1 MMLDTLDRARLWWMQ
16 RVENPYRPGFNEPPR
31 ELAGR
36 EAVLEDLTD
45 AIEVAALDG
54 RTPRPT
60 LFVGARGVGKTV
72 LLAQA
77 AAIAGSRFGWPRV
90 HVEMRPQTPFT
101 PDLMDAI
108 KRTSELL
115 EQPPARRSLRAESV
129 TLHAGV
135 PGVAGGEIRFARA
148 AQAGDDPTPALRP
161 ALTGLAEL
169 ALARESGFVVTL
181 DEAHLASRRELAAL
195 AALLQEGTGKR
206 WPAVVVI
213 AGLPLMR
220 APEHSVTYLERGAW
234 HELGLLNTEETVRAL
249 RLPAEAAG
257 RPMDEDTAVLLA
269 QASGGYPY
277 AVQLYGHHAWR
288 ASTGRARVDLAAAEA
303 ALPRA
308 QHELE
313 RGLYAARW
321 SAASQ
326 SQKRYLTAL
335 ATIADTTRP
344 TTARAVADELG
355 RTPKQ
360 LSSVRDD
367 LIKGGTLTVEG
378 NELRFTTPGMSA
390 YVLAQ

>member
-1 MMLDTLDRARLWWMQ
+1 VERA
-16 RVENPYRPGFNEPPR
+16 ENPYRPGFNEPPA
-31 ELAGR
+31 ELVGR
-36 EAVLEDLTD
+36 EEVLEDLTD
-45 AIEVAALDG
+45 AIETAALEG

-60 LFVGARGVGKTV
+60 LLVGARGVGKTV

-90 HVEMRPQTPFT
+90 HVEMRPRTPFT
-101 PDLMDAI
+101 PDLLDAI
-108 KRTSELL
+108 RRASELL
-115 EQPPARRSLRAESV
+115 EQPPARRALRAESV
-129 TLHAGV
+129 TLRAGV
-135 PGVAGGEIRFARA
+135 PGVGGEVRFTRPAEA
-148 AQAGDDPTPALRP
+148 EDDPTSALRP
-161 ALTGLAEL
+161 ALTGLAGL
-169 ALARESGFVVTL
+169 AAGRGSGFLLTL

-195 AALLQEGTGKR
+195 AALLQEGTGER

-213 AGLPLMR
+213 AGLPPMR

-234 HELGLLNTEETVRAL
+234 HELGVLTGQDSMRAL

-257 RPMDEDTAVLLA
+257 RPMDEDATAVLA
-269 QASGGYPY
+269 AASGGYPY

-288 ASTGRARVDLAAAEA
+288 ASAGQTRIDLVAAEA

-308 QHELE
+308 QRELE

-321 SAASQ
+321 TAASPG
-326 SQKRYLTAL
+326 QKRYLA
-335 ATIADTTRP
+335 AVAAVAAAARP

-378 NELRFTTPGMSA
+378 DELRFTIPGMSA
-390 YVLAQ
+390 YVLAR